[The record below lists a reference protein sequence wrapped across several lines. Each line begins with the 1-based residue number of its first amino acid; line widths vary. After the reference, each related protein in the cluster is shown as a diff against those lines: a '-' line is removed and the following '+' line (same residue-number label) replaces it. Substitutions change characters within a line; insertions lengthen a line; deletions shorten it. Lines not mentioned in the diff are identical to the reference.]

1 MPNQNTLLY
10 LPLTFRILAVA
21 IFACLFLAP
30 KAMADTKDQEYIVL
44 ISSSTFREKWAY
56 DLLETVEKAFN
67 EENSVKVYSE
77 TLTTWHFNNQQEI
90 DQKVDYLKDKYSV
103 PPQAVI
109 FVGDPGW
116 YVCKPLFDTIW
127 RGVPTIIC
135 HSMPHTPADINKYYD
150 GEYIPDDKGV
160 ALEYFLENAV
170 YYDVPPSFIQK
181 NIIYVVIV
189 LGTAIVL
196 LLFYFMH
203 KRIKKVRETEWQEHL
218 HLLEN
223 ILDNLPIAAKVK
235 DVDNDMR
242 YTFINKKAEELFEYP
257 AKEAIGRTDFDI
269 MPEAAT
275 MIRKEDEELVR
286 TGIAQS
292 GTRRFFTNKN
302 EERFTFQN
310 NNIVSFSDGRKWILY
325 TAWDITDQKILER
338 KLRLAKEE
346 AEESNRIKSAF
357 LANMS
362 HEIRTPLN
370 AIVGFSSILA
380 EDVSE
385 EERTEYLSIISKNND
400 ILLQLINDILDLSK
414 IEAGTLEYVYANIDV
429 NKMLSEIEQAARMR
443 QTNANVAICAVTPL
457 EGLLLYTDQR
467 RVTQVLNNFISN
479 AMKFTNT
486 GSITFGYEEP
496 KDGYIRFFVTDT
508 GTGIPPEKVADIFN
522 RFVKLDSFKQGT
534 GLGLA
539 ISQNI
544 VKELKGEIGVA
555 SELGKGSTFW
565 FTLPYEKMGAHRSI
579 LS

>member
-1 MPNQNTLLY
+1 MRIINPIGGIILLFVLLGTLGCSEDSFQDEAKPVICPSVVY
-10 LPLTFRILAVA
+10 PEGAKLARVWYGA
-21 IFACLFLAP
+21 G
-30 KAMADTKDQEYIVL
+30 
-44 ISSSTFREKWAY
+44 ISSPQSLAKEYVY
-56 DLLETVEKAFN
+56 DE
-67 EENSVKVYSE
+67 SGRISKVLY
-77 TLTTWHFNNQQEI
+77 
-90 DQKVDYLKDKYSV
+90 
-103 PPQAVI
+103 
-109 FVGDPGW
+109 
-116 YVCKPLFDTIW
+116 PLNTE
-127 RGVPTIIC
+127 
-135 HSMPHTPADINKYYD
+135 D
-150 GEYIPDDKGV
+150 GEGYLIGYV
-160 ALEYFLENAV
+160 EYVYDEWGFLSKEV
-170 YYDVPPSFIQK
+170 YFNRNLDQTYHNLSTLHYKYDEQGRK
-181 NIIYVVIV
+181 
-189 LGTAIVL
+189 
-196 LLFYFMH
+196 
-203 KRIKKVRETEWQEHL
+203 IKEIT
-218 HLLEN
+218 
-223 ILDNLPIAAKVK
+223 
-235 DVDNDMR
+235 
-242 YTFINKKAEELFEYP
+242 EYP

-385 EERTEYLSIISKNND
+385 EERIEYLSIISKNND

-443 QTNANVAICAVTPL
+443 QPNANVAICAVMPMPD
-457 EGLLLYTDQR
+457 LLLYTDQR
-467 RVTQVLNNFISN
+467 RITQVLNNFISN

-544 VKELKGEIGVA
+544 VKELKGEIGVL

-579 LS
+579 LP